1 MRSATTAFTA
11 TLPKAS
17 GLQEFTLFDMRNET
31 EYEANAFRAHLRIDG
46 EELID
51 LMKQCCD
58 WYNSSIMKINVSLML
73 NKLNVLNRMRWQ
85 LDEAYIAE
93 SEHYRSIDEVKDA
106 VSEGYWKSY
115 DKFLSDTREEYGT
128 RGVREAKKLITETL
142 EQYRGPKIALV
153 DLEAVLSAMQ
163 QAFTSAKREAR
174 AKFTPK
180 KYRKRT
186 ETQE

>member
-31 EYEANAFRAHLRIDG
+31 EYEANAFRAHLRIDD

-58 WYNSSIMKINVSLML
+58 WYNSSIMKINVNLLL

-85 LDEAYIAE
+85 LNLPYVPHAD
-93 SEHYRSIDEVKDA
+93 
-106 VSEGYWKSY
+106 
-115 DKFLSDTREEYGT
+115 FLRNVRPE
-128 RGVREAKKLITETL
+128 GVRRLCL
-142 EQYRGPKIALV
+142 
-153 DLEAVLSAMQ
+153 
-163 QAFTSAKREAR
+163 
-174 AKFTPK
+174 
-180 KYRKRT
+180 
-186 ETQE
+186 